1 MKYLQIL
8 ILSLILFCSRFANAE
23 TYYVNTEVLNLR
35 SCEGTHCEILGK
47 LTSGDVVEVLN
58 DKGEWVNVRTDKGE
72 GFVIKRSLT
81 TESYSVGGIVD
92 IVVGAVIIVF
102 ILWLVW
108 FFYFLPSRI
117 ASGNKNADKV
127 YRVNL
132 LLGWIPIIW
141 LLILFAALIGE
152 NKED

>member
-1 MKYLQIL
+1 MKKLVFL
-8 ILSLILFCSRFANAE
+8 LFLMFCSIAHAE

-47 LTSGDVVEVLN
+47 LTSGEAVEVIKDN
-58 DKGEWVNVRTDKGE
+58 GEWVKVQTEKGD

-81 TESYSVGGIVD
+81 TESSGIVD
-92 IVVGAVIIVF
+92 IAVGVF
-102 ILWLVW
+102 ILALVLWIVW

-117 ASGNKNADKV
+117 AAGNKNANKV

-141 LLILFAALIGE
+141 LLLLFAALIGE
-152 NKED
+152 NRED

>member
-1 MKYLQIL
+1 MKKLVFL
-8 ILSLILFCSRFANAE
+8 LFLMFISIAQAE

-35 SCEGTHCEILGK
+35 SCEGTKCEILGK
-47 LTSGDVVEVLN
+47 LTSGEAVEVIKDN
-58 DKGEWVNVRTDKGE
+58 GEWVEVQTDKGN

-81 TESYSVGGIVD
+81 TQSASIGE
-92 IVVGAVIIVF
+92 IVVSVMVIVF
-102 ILWLVW
+102 VLWLVW

-117 ASGNKNADKV
+117 AAGNKNANKV

-141 LLILFAALIGE
+141 LLLLFAALIGE
-152 NKED
+152 NKEDW

>member
-8 ILSLILFCSRFANAE
+8 ILFLTLFCSKFATAE
-23 TYYVNTEVLNLR
+23 TYYVNTDVLNLR
-35 SCEGTHCEILGK
+35 SCEGTNCKILGK
-47 LTSGDVVEVLN
+47 LTSGETVEVIKDN
-58 DKGEWVNVRTDKGE
+58 GEWVKVQTDKGD

-81 TESYSVGGIVD
+81 TQSSGIDGIVD
-92 IVVGAVIIVF
+92 VVIGALVVAF
-102 ILWLVW
+102 ILWFVW

-117 ASGNKNADKV
+117 AAGNKNADKV

-141 LLILFAALIGE
+141 LLLLFAALIGE

>member
-1 MKYLQIL
+1 MKKLVFL
-8 ILSLILFCSRFANAE
+8 LFLMFCSFAHAE

-47 LTSGDVVEVLN
+47 LTSGEVVEVIKDN
-58 DKGEWVNVRTDKGE
+58 GEWVKVQTEKG
-72 GFVIKRSLT
+72 
-81 TESYSVGGIVD
+81 VG
-92 IVVGAVIIVF
+92 VF
-102 ILWLVW
+102 ILALVLWIVW

-117 ASGNKNADKV
+117 AAGNKNANKV

-141 LLILFAALIGE
+141 LLLLFAALIGE
-152 NKED
+152 NRED

>member
-1 MKYLQIL
+1 MKKLVFL
-8 ILSLILFCSRFANAE
+8 LFLMFSSVAHAE

-35 SCEGTHCEILGK
+35 SCEGTKCEILGK
-47 LTSGDVVEVLN
+47 LTSGEAVEVIKDN
-58 DKGEWVNVRTDKGE
+58 GEWVKVQTDKGD

-81 TESYSVGGIVD
+81 TESSGVVD
-92 IVVGAVIIVF
+92 IVVGVF
-102 ILWLVW
+102 ILALVLWIVW

-117 ASGNKNADKV
+117 AAGNKNANKV

-141 LLILFAALIGE
+141 LLLLFAALIGE
-152 NKED
+152 NKDDW

>member
-35 SCEGTHCEILGK
+35 SCEGTKCEILGK
-47 LTSGDVVEVLN
+47 LTSGEAVEVIKDN
-58 DKGEWVNVRTDKGE
+58 GEWVKVQTNKGE

-81 TESYSVGGIVD
+81 TQSSGIGEIIVG
-92 IVVGAVIIVF
+92 VF
-102 ILWLVW
+102 ILALVLWIVW

-117 ASGNKNADKV
+117 AAGNKNANKV

-141 LLILFAALIGE
+141 LLVLFAALIGE